1 MGFMPDSDT
10 PPSGFAHSTG
20 GGTAER
26 TARERR
32 PLQLSSAPLDFPTLT
47 LDRVAARDAIAELW
61 HLSTGEPSTWRIDRF
76 GTDLAT
82 SLENLASVVFAP
94 QRGLVVGPPV
104 EVRVYPVTDSHAQPL
119 LVCVSTGEGP
129 MLCRGID
136 DLTRA
141 LPDPWGAGPE
151 KVLDALQTVLDFA
164 AAVLAPGPA
173 RAARGRRRTQVGAWP
188 AAGAQPIGQ

>member
-1 MGFMPDSDT
+1 MGFVPESDT
-10 PPSGFAHSTG
+10 PLSGPPRHTG

-26 TARERR
+26 TALERR
-32 PLQLSSAPLDFPTLT
+32 PLQLPSPGQHLGSPTLT
-47 LDRVAARDAIAELW
+47 LERDAAQEAIAELW
-61 HLSTGEPSTWRIDRF
+61 HLSPSEPAGWRIDRF
-76 GTDLAT
+76 GADLAT
-82 SLENLASVVFAP
+82 SIENLSSVVFAP

-119 LVCVSTGEGP
+119 LVCVATGDGP

-151 KVLDALQTVLDFA
+151 RVLDALQLVLDFA
-164 AAVLAPGPA
+164 AAILAPQH
-173 RAARGRRRTQVGAWP
+173 RRRLSSATR
-188 AAGAQPIGQ
+188 